1 MKVKIKVSVSIR
13 WRESQKVIRKFQ
25 ITVNDGN
32 FTFFLSSDNKMI
44 RMYRVALRRIFI
56 AIFSFEFFFFFVKP
70 WTIFVQKYYLSYTT
84 DYFSKTYFEKNFE
97 NKH

>member
-56 AIFSFEFFFFFVKP
+56 AMFSFEFFFFFRETVDNICSEILP
-70 WTIFVQKYYLSYTT
+70 VLHDRLFQQNLL
-84 DYFSKTYFEKNFE
+84 
-97 NKH
+97 